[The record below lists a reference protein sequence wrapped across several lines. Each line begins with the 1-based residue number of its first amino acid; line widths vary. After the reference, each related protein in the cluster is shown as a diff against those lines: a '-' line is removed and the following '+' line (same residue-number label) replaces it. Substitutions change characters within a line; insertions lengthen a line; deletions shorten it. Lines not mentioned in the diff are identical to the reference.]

1 MRLVGLPLIRRWFTN
16 MATPVQAGHGS
27 DRGSAM
33 LMAVVATAAAA
44 GISLIAVT
52 AITRSITNEDRMRR
66 QHEVDQ
72 LAVSAAEEAF
82 GRIARDR
89 EGLYEITGLTT
100 EAAEP
105 DNESNGEP
113 VNEPAVIIGHL
124 GYGTDPDIDTGPWVR
139 FDEIGQVI
147 PCGEDARLACYT
159 IRLAAA
165 PDVALATSAVIDVT
179 ARQCKN
185 ADPEVSTCVRSRI
198 QTTLRARAFVDH
210 VIWVDN
216 DNRIGTDTDQI
227 TGPVRIGE
235 DSLALPTPIA
245 SDLEG
250 IAGLRLDAS
259 TISIGA
265 ETGAEITVTDSAGM
279 RTEAVPVNGVIFIE
293 GDLVIE
299 QISAITSLTI
309 AATGTVTI
317 SGDVQSTEPVTIISL
332 NGDIQI
338 TTTDLEQ
345 RQITAVLLATSTGS
359 GTVRAVVDDTIGEAP
374 EELPTLAL
382 NGAVI
387 ARTLGPFTFTDT
399 IGYRLNWAFE
409 DSLRRVQSPF
419 GIYQVRGRWIR
430 VDQVAVFPGG

>member
-1 MRLVGLPLIRRWFTN
+1 MRLNGLPHIRRWFTN
-16 MATPVQAGHGS
+16 MATPVQAGHGSSHGS

-66 QHEVDQ
+66 QHVVDQ

-89 EGLYEITGLTT
+89 EGLYEITGLAS

-105 DNESNGEP
+105 DNE
-113 VNEPAVIIGHL
+113 PAVIVGHL
-124 GYGTDPDIDTGPWVR
+124 GYGTDPDIEAGPWVR
-139 FDEIGQVI
+139 FDEIGQVV

-165 PDVALATSAVIDVT
+165 PDLALATSAVIDVT

-185 ADPEVSTCVRSRI
+185 ADPVVSTCVRSRI

-299 QISAITSLTI
+299 QITAITSLTI

-359 GTVRAVVDDTIGEAP
+359 GTVRAVVDGTIGDPP